1 MYPRPT
7 VSATGDADGPVDA
20 GADAALDGASLPG
33 DVDAG
38 PVAEADADA
47 GAPVADGVWAGPP
60 VPHAA
65 TRAAARMTPT
75 RRRGR
80 DARGTGTSRGRMDLV
95 VGRPVIGTSVG
106 GSSLAD
112 QPALDSDHDEV
123 ERHAQQRERDEGGE
137 HERDVEQ
144 RSAGDVDQHAEA
156 LVRGAPL
163 ADDRTD
169 HGEGDADPHAAED
182 RRQRRGNL
190 DVPHDLPVRGTE
202 AARHLEQPAVDPADP
217 DHRRDRDR
225 EE

>member
-7 VSATGDADGPVDA
+7 VSATGEADGPLDV
-20 GADAALDGASLPG
+20 GADATLDGASLAG

-38 PVAEADADA
+38 AVSEGDADA
-47 GAPVADGVWAGPP
+47 GALVAGVWVGPP
-60 VPHAA
+60 APHAA
-65 TRAAARMTPT
+65 TRAATRMPPT

-80 DARGTGTSRGRMDLV
+80 NATGTGTSRGRIGFV
-95 VGRPVIGTSVG
+95 VGRPLIGTRVD

-112 QPALDSDHDEV
+112 QPALDRNHDEV

-144 RSAGDVDQHAEA
+144 RSARDVDQHAEA

-169 HGEGDADPHAAED
+169 HSEGDADPHAAED
-182 RRQRRGNL
+182 RRQRRG
-190 DVPHDLPVRGTE
+190 DL
-202 AARHLEQPAVDPADP
+202 
-217 DHRRDRDR
+217 
-225 EE
+225 